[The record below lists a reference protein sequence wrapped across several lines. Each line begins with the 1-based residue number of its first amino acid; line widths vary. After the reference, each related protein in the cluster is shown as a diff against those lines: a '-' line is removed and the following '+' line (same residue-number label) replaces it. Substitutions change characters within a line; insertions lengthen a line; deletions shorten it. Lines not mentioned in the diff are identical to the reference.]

1 MRLDE
6 SVPRRG
12 ARRAAPGP
20 MSAPGGPLARLEARL
35 TREWQRRGALAW
47 ALTPFACVF
56 GLCAALRRTAYAQGW
71 KQPVDVGVP
80 VVVVGN

>member
-56 GLCAALRRTAYAQGW
+56 GL
-71 KQPVDVGVP
+71 
-80 VVVVGN
+80 

>member
-1 MRLDE
+1 
-6 SVPRRG
+6 
-12 ARRAAPGP
+12 
-20 MSAPGGPLARLEARL
+20 MSAPDGPLARLEARL

-71 KQPVDVGVP
+71 KDAADGVADGAARP
-80 VVVVGN
+80 GGGPAGAAPGPTTA